1 MITLW
6 IVAGIVGI
14 LTFVLSIL
22 PDSTFLPIPSQAW
35 DAVDAVGNVIGW
47 GSGLAGADIQEAFLN
62 TISLI
67 IGINIAV
74 FLWSILRRW
83 KPPVVGKFL

>member
-22 PDSTFLPIPSQAW
+22 PDATFLPIPSQAW